1 MVAPPGSDHRKMDQN
16 VWKRETSVKAVKQG
30 SRTSRRMLL
39 ALTLIGLGV
48 PGDQVLQ
55 LKAVGSHLLLRL
67 AADSCHVAVLHL
79 TGAAAGP
86 GVDAH
91 SQRLAWKA
99 GGGQSHAHY
108 HVFTQGRSK
117 FKQILEHIMI
127 LKMKKKNL
135 AYTFTHKQTQTH
147 CWHSYGSFGGL

>member
-16 VWKRETSVKAVKQG
+16 VWKRETSVKGVKQG
-30 SRTSRRMLL
+30 SRASRWKLL

-48 PGDQVLQ
+48 PSDQVLQ

-91 SQRLAWKA
+91 SQRLAWTA
-99 GGGQSHAHY
+99 GGGRSHVRY
-108 HVFTQGRSK
+108 HVFTQGRSEMT
-117 FKQILEHIMI
+117 QILEHIVI
-127 LKMKKKNL
+127 LKMKKKN
-135 AYTFTHKQTQTH
+135 
-147 CWHSYGSFGGL
+147 